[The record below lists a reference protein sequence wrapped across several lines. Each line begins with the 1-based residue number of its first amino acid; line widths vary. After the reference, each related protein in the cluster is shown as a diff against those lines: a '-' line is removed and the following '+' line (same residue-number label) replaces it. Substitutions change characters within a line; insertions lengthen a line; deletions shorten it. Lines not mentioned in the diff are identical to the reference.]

1 MVAAITVVA
10 ITVGITVGITATG
23 ITGTM
28 DTILITADMGADTAI
43 IGRGT
48 ATAAADMAM
57 EAAIDAAPD
66 TVTGAT
72 TTTAAVAV
80 A

>member
-1 MVAAITVVA
+1 MVAA
-10 ITVGITVGITATG
+10 ITVGITATG

-28 DTILITADMGADTAI
+28 DTILIMAGMVAATAI
-43 IGRGT
+43 TGRVT
-48 ATAAADMAM
+48 AMATAAADMVM
-57 EAAIDAAPD
+57 EAAMDAAPD

>member
-1 MVAAITVVA
+1 MVAA
-10 ITVGITVGITATG
+10 ITVGITATC

-43 IGRGT
+43 TGRVT
-48 ATAAADMAM
+48 AMAAADMVM
-57 EAAIDAAPD
+57 EAAMDAAPD
-66 TVTGAT
+66 MVTGAT
-72 TTTAAVAV
+72 TTTAVVAV